1 MLHGCS
7 LMVMGQHRRYLSI
20 KATGAHSTL
29 QAHWFALPGTAYAPL
44 VAQPVAQDTTG
55 TCAVPATL
63 PPQKLAL
70 DSGHL
75 ADRCLASKA
84 DLTVLSSTK
93 GNDRQTCSS
102 CKLPIVSWATTVPE
116 TSGG

>member
-29 QAHWFALPGTAYAPL
+29 QAHWLVLPGTAYAPL

-55 TCAVPATL
+55 PCAAPATQPTCL
-63 PPQKLAL
+63 IATTKAGLGQWTSGRPLLGQQSRL
-70 DSGHL
+70 DSL
-75 ADRCLASKA
+75 VEYERK
-84 DLTVLSSTK
+84 
-93 GNDRQTCSS
+93 
-102 CKLPIVSWATTVPE
+102 
-116 TSGG
+116 